1 MADYSESSY
10 PPSYQPSAQLSGQR
24 FRKEVIE
31 PRIPRY
37 VARRRADT
45 RDQARNPDNVA
56 ITLRFSLLLALTL
69 SFLLVFVGRLVQL
82 QILNNTKYNTESAEN
97 HILRQHISPLR
108 GRILARDGT
117 ILADNRIA
125 VDLMYTGGD
134 IAHWQRIARMLRL
147 DDAPLEPNPSDIK
160 ERLEGKVQ
168 RWDIASE
175 LIPALEELVAGQENL
190 YLRKRIERIYPQ
202 HEQAAQLIG
211 HTTLADPERFKTYHL
226 GDMVGLN
233 GIEAGYQ
240 QALFGTAGTT
250 IAEIDNR
257 NHIVRELERVQEPI
271 PGADITLT
279 IDPALQQ
286 LAEAVLPNALEY
298 VNAYRERKDL
308 PEMDKLRAAF
318 IALDPR
324 NGEILAMASYPAYD
338 PNIFTRYPILP
349 ENTQPVLNDSAQIP
363 MLNRAVSAYPPAST
377 FKLVTSLA
385 LLEHGRIQA
394 ETVLPCS
401 GYFTLRDVRM
411 GNWAGYYRGD
421 YTVAEA
427 IADSCNTFYW
437 AAAGEAPDI
446 TDGWSLYAEELT
458 DFARYMGYGKTIGI
472 GLPEEKTGL
481 VPDNQ
486 YSKRFNGYAW
496 RPGDSLNIS
505 VGQGD
510 MLATPLQVTQ
520 TTATIAMNG
529 LQMQPH
535 LIKKINDTP
544 SNVVQRQID
553 APWQPVQH
561 GMRLMIT
568 GYGGRKLLG
577 PNNFPIAI
585 AGKTGTAQ
593 NGLGV
598 GYEHAWFTAYA
609 PYDGEPEIVATVLI
623 ENGGSST
630 AVAIPVVRDFLAG
643 YYDIDEETE
652 E

>member
-1 MADYSESSY
+1 MADYSH
-10 PPSYQPSAQLSGQR
+10 PSYQPSQQLSGQR
-24 FRKEVIE
+24 FRKEVIA

-37 VARRRADT
+37 VNRRRADT
-45 RDQARNPDNVA
+45 RDQARNPENVA
-56 ITLRFSLLLALTL
+56 LTLRFSILLTITLTL
-69 SFLLVFVGRLVQL
+69 LLVFVGRLVQL
-82 QILNNTKYNTESAEN
+82 QILHNTKYNTESAAN

-125 VDLMYTGGD
+125 VDLMYSGGEVL
-134 IAHWQRIARMLRL
+134 HWRRIAPMLQL
-147 DDAPLEPNPSDIK
+147 DGAPLEPDLSELK

-175 LIPALEELVAGQENL
+175 LVPALEELVAGQENL

-202 HEQAAQLIG
+202 QQQAAQLLG
-211 HTTLADPERFKTYHL
+211 HTTLADPERFEDYHL

-240 QALFGTAGTT
+240 AALFGTAGTT
-250 IAEIDNR
+250 IAEIDSR
-257 NHIVRELERVQEPI
+257 NTIVRELERVQEPI

-279 IDPALQQ
+279 IAPTLQA
-286 LAEAVLPNALEY
+286 LAEEILPNALEY

-308 PEMDKLRAAF
+308 PEMEKLRAAF

-349 ENTQPVLNDSAQIP
+349 ENTQPVLDDNQQIP

-394 ETVLPCS
+394 ESTLPCS

-458 DFARYMGYGKTIGI
+458 DFARYMGYGQTIGI
-472 GLPEEKTGL
+472 GLPEEKAGL

-486 YSKRFNGYAW
+486 YSKRYNGYSW
-496 RPGDSLNIS
+496 RPGDSLNIA

-520 TTATIAMNG
+520 MTATIAMNG
-529 LQMQPH
+529 WQRQPH
-535 LIKKINDTP
+535 LIKQIGDVP
-544 SNVVQRQID
+544 STIPQRYIE
-553 APWQPVQH
+553 APWQPVQD

-568 GYGGRKLLG
+568 GYGGRRLLG
-577 PNNFPIAI
+577 PNNFPIAV

-598 GYEHAWFTAYA
+598 GYEHSWFTAYA
-609 PYDGEPEIVATVLI
+609 PYDSEPEIVATVLI

-643 YYDIDEETE
+643 YYNIEDEDTE
-652 E
+652 